1 MKQLFTILFM
11 LVSGVLL
18 WAQESQLFT
27 SKEVVEMAV
36 FPGCEKINAS
46 DKKEMNNCLSQQL
59 SGLLAEK
66 LTGFDQVMEQN
77 GISSA
82 ISKIQFV
89 ISKEGI
95 IIDIHELKGSNPLL
109 AEAAIN
115 ALNQISEE
123 LPPIRPAK
131 LKKGTPVNIVYQL
144 PVRYQIELPE
154 IQETALA
161 YPVDE
166 IVLFTLLDEDL
177 RYEIRL
183 FKDKD
188 IKAYEIR
195 DGLET
200 YLGKFLSLG
209 EVERSEPYQS
219 LINRERDSDKTL
231 VADGFL
237 DDGFFE
243 IYIHNLFDR
252 GAKKPVYVEVV
263 KVDDKKRTSVS
274 KYEKEA
280 EFNRSRYAPL
290 IYRD

>member
-1 MKQLFTILFM
+1 MKQLFTICFIF
-11 LVSGVLL
+11 SFGTLL
-18 WAQESQLFT
+18 LAQEVQLFT
-27 SKEVVEMAV
+27 SKEVTEMAV

-46 DKKEMNNCLSQQL
+46 DKKEMNACLSQQL
-59 SGLLAEK
+59 SQLLVEK
-66 LTGFDQVMEQN
+66 LNGFDAVMTQN
-77 GISSA
+77 GLSVA
-82 ISKIQFV
+82 MAKIRFV

-95 IIDIHELKGSNPLL
+95 IIDVNELKGSNPML
-109 AEAAIN
+109 AEAAVN
-115 ALNQISEE
+115 ALNRISEE

-144 PVRYQIELPE
+144 PVKYQIEPDE
-154 IQETALA
+154 NQETAQV

-166 IVLFTLLDEDL
+166 IVLFTLLDDGF

-188 IKAYEIR
+188 IKAYEIK
-195 DGLET
+195 DGTET

-209 EVERSEPYQS
+209 EVEQSEPYQS
-219 LINRERDSDKTL
+219 LINKERNSDKTL

-252 GAKKPVYVEVV
+252 KSKKPVFVEVV

-280 EFNRSRYAPL
+280 EFNRSRFAPL
-290 IYRD
+290 IYRE